1 MKYRS
6 EIDGLR
12 SVAVLPVILFH
23 AGSSL
28 FSGGYVGVDIFFVI
42 SGHLITT
49 IIVAELSRGEFS
61 LMRFYERRAKRILP
75 ALCLV
80 SVTALLLGWI
90 YLQDRDFV
98 EFVRSLLGVATFSS
112 NILFWM
118 EADYFDTAAE
128 LKPMLH
134 TWSLAVEE
142 QFYIFFPL
150 LLMLFWRYG
159 QKVVLYVLIAIFVVS
174 LALAQWQVRT
184 DPMSA
189 FFLLHARAW
198 ELGIGAFC
206 AFYLRAGHPPL
217 AAGLRNGLS
226 ALGLGLIA
234 VAVFGFTAETPTPSL
249 ITLLPTVGAALI
261 ILFATGG
268 TLVQRLLST
277 RAMVGVGLI
286 SYSAYLWH
294 QPLMAFAR
302 HNSLEE
308 PAWYVMAALIAL
320 TLLLASLSWKY
331 VETPVR
337 KGRYPRFK
345 LFGVSATGLAV
356 FAGLGLFIHKY
367 DYLDYR
373 SGQFNALN
381 SQISLLDYANDNM
394 ALLEASAMP
403 FSGYAHNLACLGN
416 CDNGHQERDWFSADG
431 SKLRLLLVGN
441 SHSKDIF
448 NMLLFSEEA
457 MQWIQPGRYTTQIGD
472 LGPHSKF
479 FSARSYA
486 AADAVMVVSRYKDSR
501 DDIEVL
507 GELVKHML
515 DDGKPVI
522 LVKNIFEF
530 PSYLGG
536 KWTVFD
542 KTVHAAAAEGIT
554 DPATIVSRSNHE
566 YYEIYKS
573 GATEDRV
580 IAANA
585 EIDRL
590 KAQYPD
596 LIVLDRMDYVCSEAE
611 ETCYSASATLK
622 QYFPDYG
629 HHTQAGAEFFSG
641 RMDAVGWIAPVLE
654 LAHHKQTAQNM
665 AAE

>member
-28 FSGGYVGVDIFFVI
+28 FSGGFVGVDIFFVI
-42 SGHLITT
+42 SGYLITT
-49 IIVAELSRGEFS
+49 IIVDELSRGEFS
-61 LMRFYERRAKRILP
+61 LLRFYERRAKRILP

-80 SVTALLLGWI
+80 SVTALVLGWLL
-90 YLQDRDFV
+90 LQNRPFV

-118 EADYFDTAAE
+118 EADYFDTTAE

-150 LLMLFWRYG
+150 LLMLFWRFG
-159 QKVVLYVLIAIFVVS
+159 QKVVLYVLIAIFLVS

-226 ALGLGLIA
+226 GLGLGLIA

-249 ITLLPTVGAALI
+249 ITLVPTVGAALI
-261 ILFATGG
+261 ILFATSG

-294 QPLMAFAR
+294 QPLFAFTR

-320 TLLLASLSWKY
+320 TLLLAWLSWKY

-345 LFGVSATGLAV
+345 LFGASATGLAA
-356 FAGLGLFIHKY
+356 FAALGFLVHTY
-367 DYLDYR
+367 EQANYR
-373 SGQFNALN
+373 SGQFNPHDTE
-381 SQISLLDYANDNM
+381 ISLLDYENDNVLLHM
-394 ALLEASAMP
+394 ASYVPLRKYSRQ
-403 FSGYAHNLACLGN
+403 LACLGN
-416 CDNGHQERDWFSADG
+416 CETGYSDQAWYSDDPA
-431 SKLRLLLVGN
+431 KLRLLVVGN
-441 SHSKDIF
+441 SHARDLF
-448 NMLLFSEEA
+448 NMILMSDRTMQSLRPAPFFTEIADVGPDSE
-457 MQWIQPGRYTTQIGD
+457 MFGSRNYRD
-472 LGPHSKF
+472 
-479 FSARSYA
+479 
-486 AADAVMVVSRYKDSR
+486 ADAVMIVSRFKAARGD
-501 DDIEVL
+501 
-507 GELVKHML
+507 L
-515 DDGKPVI
+515 DALDPLITRMWNDGKSVI

-536 KWTVFD
+536 RWTLFD
-542 KTVHAAAAEGIT
+542 KVVHAALDEGIT
-554 DPATIVSRSNHE
+554 DVATILARSNRQH
-566 YYEIYKS
+566 YDLYKD
-573 GATEDRV
+573 GATERRV
-580 IAANA
+580 IEANA

-590 KAQYPD
+590 KAAYPR
-596 LIVLDRMDYVCSEAE
+596 LIVLDRMDYVCAPRE
-611 ETCYSASATLK
+611 ETCYSGNARLQ

-629 HHTQAGAEFFSG
+629 HHTVAGAEFFSG
-641 RMDAVGWIAPVLE
+641 RIDEVGWLDPVLE
-654 LAHHKQTAQNM
+654 LADHKHTAQNS
-665 AAE
+665 ATQ